1 MATAEELT
9 ALTLDFLAEHTNEA
23 AAAVVLGVF
32 WHLIWERPKHL
43 NQIAPPSDEEPAEV
57 IRSRRKETKL
67 RGNLKKDLQ
76 VVLNENEEL
85 ERIVQELRSKL
96 EGNDFPQIDSFGY
109 SPTQAYVPIGMHH
122 STRKRNRNGGLIRA
136 AIGMST
142 NEFDTLASCWALLVF
157 GFCLV
162 AKRRTRKRYNPLST
176 TVVTLEK
183 ASVVG
188 NDYFQA
194 EVLPA
199 LIKIWV
205 YLSNEFEKFHA
216 RITDPA
222 SKSGK
227 AIAAAQETFQ
237 IHTKSTVESTK
248 RIFYDKI
255 LPASARLTQQGVEY
269 GHLAVKTF
277 STLEM
282 PKWKEQPATVLLS
295 EHEETVTELETSL
308 KDNEAKRKALE
319 EKAAGLEL
327 ALKGKE
333 ILLYEERMKTRSAK
347 LEAAKVTIEREET
360 RRKES
365 RDTEASARAAVAEEE
380 RRILRNFL
388 SQHIQSRL
396 QRDFIQKFE
405 EQHAHKKSA
414 IVLPDPILQGFASAM
429 YLNNISDLSSENP
442 TPLEHRNQVVSGG
455 DFSMDC
461 RDDAVCN
468 EDEYYGKANETR
480 LLEIKEQY
488 MRSKSAVGSLRP
500 SQIDH
505 RDGYKA
511 STGSLLW
518 SAANEATKAKDCTAK
533 KHYTTRAAA
542 SQEPSSWMED
552 PASIMCDW
560 RMNGN
565 EEEVRE

>member
-43 NQIAPPSDEEPAEV
+43 NKITPPLDEEPAEA
-57 IRSRRKETKL
+57 IRSRRKATKL
-67 RGNLKKDLQ
+67 RGNVQKDLQ
-76 VVLNENEEL
+76 VVLKENEEL

-96 EGNDFPQIDSFGY
+96 DGNDFPKIDSFGH
-109 SPTQAYVPIGMHH
+109 SPTQEYVPISMHH
-122 STRKRNRNGGLIRA
+122 GTRKRSRNGGLIRA
-136 AIGMST
+136 AIGLST

-162 AKRRTRKRYNPLST
+162 AKRRTRKRFNPLST

-183 ASVVG
+183 ASVVA

-205 YLSNEFEKFHA
+205 YLSNELQKFHA
-216 RITDPA
+216 RITDPETN
-222 SKSGK
+222 SGK
-227 AIAAAQETFQ
+227 AIAACQETFQ
-237 IHTKSTVESTK
+237 VHTKSTIESTK
-248 RIFYDKI
+248 KIVYDKI
-255 LPASARLTQQGVEY
+255 LPASTRLTQQGVEY
-269 GHLAVKTF
+269 GHLAVQTIVA
-277 STLEM
+277 LEM

-295 EHEETVTELETSL
+295 EHEEKVTELETSL
-308 KDNEAKRKALE
+308 KDTEAQRKALE
-319 EKAAGLEL
+319 EKVTGFEQ

-333 ILLYEERMKTRSAK
+333 ILLYEERMKTRAAK
-347 LEAAKVTIEREET
+347 QEAAKVTIEREET

-365 RDTEASARAAVAEEE
+365 RDTEASARAAVAEDQ

-388 SQHIQSRL
+388 SEHIQSRL

-405 EQHAHKKSA
+405 EKNAPKKSK

-442 TPLEHRNQVVSGG
+442 MPSEQRNQVVSGG

-461 RDDAVCN
+461 RDDACN
-468 EDEYYGKANETR
+468 EDEYYGNVNETR

-488 MRSKSAVGSLRP
+488 MRSKTAVGSLRP
-500 SQIDH
+500 SQIDP

-518 SAANEATKAKDCTAK
+518 SAANEATKAKDCTTK
-533 KHYTTRAAA
+533 KHFTTRAAA

-565 EEEVRE
+565 EEEMRE